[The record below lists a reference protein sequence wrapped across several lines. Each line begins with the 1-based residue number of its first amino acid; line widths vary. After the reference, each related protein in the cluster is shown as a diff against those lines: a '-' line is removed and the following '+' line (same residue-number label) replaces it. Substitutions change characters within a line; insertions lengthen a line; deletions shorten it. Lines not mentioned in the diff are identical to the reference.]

1 MDEPNNTQPATNPT
15 PVNAAPVVNPEVDLQ
30 KSLEKKLS
38 EAKMAMEG
46 LEHTEKR
53 LEEER
58 SQTAGKEIAEIEA
71 KLAKLEKNKEHYELE
86 WVKQDDKRKII
97 NNALKPILEA
107 EKLAEDAEATL
118 ELEEAKATLP
128 QQKIEVEKKRW
139 EADDARRK
147 AEKEKWDLQ
156 QNLWEIESVIETN
169 TKEYREILAEE
180 DRLKNRLQELK
191 VTGGIK

>member
-1 MDEPNNTQPATNPT
+1 MDETKSTQPPPNG
-15 PVNAAPVVNPEVDLQ
+15 APAVNPQEDLQ
-30 KSLEKKLS
+30 KTLEKKLS

-58 SQTAGKEIAEIEA
+58 TQVAGKEIEELEG
-71 KLAKLEKNKEHYELE
+71 KLTKLEKNKEHYELE
-86 WVKQDDKRKII
+86 WVKQDDKRQII
-97 NNALKPILEA
+97 KNALKPILEA

-118 ELEEAKATLP
+118 ELEEAKATNNP
-128 QQKIEVEKKRW
+128 EQKMEVEKKRW

-156 QNLWEIESVIETN
+156 QNLWKIERLIETN

-180 DRLKNRLQELK
+180 DKLKSRLQELK
-191 VTGGIK
+191 ATSGLK

>member
-1 MDEPNNTQPATNPT
+1 MDETKSTQPVANPQ
-15 PVNAAPVVNPEVDLQ
+15 NPQEDLQ

-58 SQTAGKEIAEIEA
+58 AQTASKEIAEIEA

-97 NNALKPILEA
+97 NSALKPILEA

-118 ELEEAKATLP
+118 ELEEAKTTLP

-156 QNLWEIESVIETN
+156 QNLWKIESVIETN
-169 TKEYREILAEE
+169 TKEYRKILAEE
-180 DRLKNRLQELK
+180 DKLKNRLQELK
-191 VTGGIK
+191 VTAGIK